1 MSMNSNTMFSALGVL
16 YVDHYTV
23 TTRDLMD
30 TLKDLLSIPNTKL
43 LRGPSEDLNRNALYA
58 FVELN
63 GMGVVEILSPTNDN
77 SPITEHASSGGGA
90 YNLCYTVQD
99 LDSAIKIAE
108 ERFDAV
114 LVESPKVEVAFDGR
128 RTAFLKHP
136 SHGLFKLLESL
147 PSSIAFDIPHLQSD
161 EQCVQKDKLLAI
173 YNNVVG
179 DRETEFNKV
188 NMKSCAEWDSFKHL
202 LLMMEVEKQFEL
214 KIPAADMSSLNSLEK
229 IDAYLSKK

>member
-1 MSMNSNTMFSALGVL
+1 MNSNTMFSALGVL

-30 TLKDLLSIPNTKL
+30 TLKDFLSIPSTKL
-43 LRGPSEDLNRNALYA
+43 LRGPGEDPNRNVLYA

-63 GMGVVEILSPTNDN
+63 GIGVVEILSPTNDN
-77 SPITEHASSGGGA
+77 SPITEHAGA

-99 LDSAIKIAE
+99 LDSAVKTAE

-114 LVESPKVEVAFDGR
+114 LVESPKVEIAFDGR
-128 RTAFLKHP
+128 RSAFLKHP
-136 SHGLFKLLESL
+136 SHGLFKLLESI
-147 PSSIAFDIPHLQSD
+147 PTSIAFDISHLQSD

-179 DRETEFNKV
+179 DRETEFNNV

-202 LLMMEVEKQFEL
+202 LLMMEVEKQFEV
-214 KIPAADMSSLNSLEK
+214 KIPAAEMSSLSSLDK